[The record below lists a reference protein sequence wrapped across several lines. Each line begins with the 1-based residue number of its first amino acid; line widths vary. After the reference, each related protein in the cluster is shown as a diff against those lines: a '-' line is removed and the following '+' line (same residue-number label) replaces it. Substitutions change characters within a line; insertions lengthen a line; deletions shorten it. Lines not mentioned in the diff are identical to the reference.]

1 MGNSYDELCALREN
15 IEKVKYNIA
24 VAAKKS
30 GRASEEITLVAA
42 TKTVS
47 SEKINLALENGMTDI
62 GENRVQELL
71 SKFDDINKDNARIHF
86 IGHLQKNKVKD
97 IVDKVKLIHSVD
109 SFELAEKISAL
120 SEQKNLVTN
129 ILLQVN
135 IGSDVHKF
143 GVEEGAVEE
152 LIFKIG
158 KLSAVKLCGLMTI
171 LPLCENRQKAFRYFD
186 KMRNLFVDMQ
196 RKNMD
201 NTSMELLSMG
211 MSADYITAIECGAN
225 VVRIGSAL
233 FGARHL

>member
-1 MGNSYDELCALREN
+1 MGNSYDELCALREK
-15 IEKVKYNIA
+15 IEKVKHNIA

-30 GRASEEITLVAA
+30 GRSQEDITLVAA
-42 TKTVS
+42 TKTIS
-47 SEKINLALENGMTDI
+47 SDRINLALENGITDI

-71 SKFDDINKDNARIHF
+71 SKFDDINKDNAKIHF

-97 IVDKVKLIHSVD
+97 IVGKVSLIHSVD
-109 SFELAEKISAL
+109 SFELAEKISKISAQN
-120 SEQKNLVTN
+120 SLVTN

-152 LIFKIG
+152 LILKIG

-211 MSADYITAIECGAN
+211 MSSDYITAIECGAN

-233 FGARHL
+233 FGERHL

>member
-1 MGNSYDELCALREN
+1 MGNSYDELCVLREN
-15 IEKVKYNIA
+15 IEQVKHNIA

-30 GRASEEITLVAA
+30 GRSQEDITLVAA
-42 TKTVS
+42 TKTIS
-47 SEKINLALENGMTDI
+47 SDRINLALENGITDI

-71 SKFDDINKDNARIHF
+71 SKFDDINKDNAKIHF

-97 IVDKVKLIHSVD
+97 IVGKVSLIHSVD
-109 SFELAEKISAL
+109 SFELAEKISKISAQN
-120 SEQKNLVTN
+120 SLVTN

-152 LIFKIG
+152 LILKIG

-211 MSADYITAIECGAN
+211 MSSDYITAIECGAN

-233 FGARHL
+233 FGERHL

>member
-1 MGNSYDELCALREN
+1 MREN
-15 IEKVKYNIA
+15 IEKVKHNIA

-30 GRASEEITLVAA
+30 GRAPEEITLVAA

-47 SEKINLALENGMTDI
+47 SGKVNLALENGITDI

-71 SKFDDINKDNARIHF
+71 SKFDDVNKDRARLHF

-97 IVDKVKLIHSVD
+97 IVGKVSLIHSVD
-109 SFELAEKISAL
+109 SFDLAEKISKISA
-120 SEQKNLVTN
+120 QKSLVTN

-135 IGSDVHKF
+135 IGGDVHKF

-152 LIFKIG
+152 LILKIG

-186 KMRNLFVDMQ
+186 KMRNLFIDMQ

-211 MSADYITAIECGAN
+211 MSSDYITAIECGAN

-233 FGARHL
+233 FGERHL

>member
-1 MGNSYDELCALREN
+1 MGNSYDELSALREN

-30 GRASEEITLVAA
+30 DRAPEDITLVAA

-47 SEKINLALENGMTDI
+47 SEKINLALENGITDI

-71 SKFDDINKDNARIHF
+71 SKFDNINKDNAKIHF

-97 IVDKVKLIHSVD
+97 IVGKMNLIHSVD
-109 SFELAEKISAL
+109 SFDLAEKISKISA
-120 SEQKNLVTN
+120 QKSFVTN

-143 GVEEGAVEE
+143 GIDEDAVEE

-196 RKNMD
+196 RKNID

-211 MSADYITAIECGAN
+211 MSSDYITAIECGAN

-233 FGARHL
+233 FGERHL

>member
-1 MGNSYDELCALREN
+1 MGNSYDELRVLREN

-30 GRASEEITLVAA
+30 GRAPEEITLVAA

-47 SEKINLALENGMTDI
+47 SDKINLALENGITEI

-71 SKFDDINKDNARIHF
+71 SKFDDINKDKAKIHF

-97 IVDKVKLIHSVD
+97 IVGKVSLIHSVD

-143 GVEEGAVEE
+143 GVDEGAVEE
-152 LIFKIG
+152 QILKIG

-211 MSADYITAIECGAN
+211 MSSDYITAIECGAN

-233 FGARHL
+233 FGERHL